1 MIEAVHLKK
10 DNRSYISTGNDAC
23 VLSEITHIE
32 IKDFFIRIPEI
43 RLNWLLKKM
52 HDRKVSLY
60 VNNKYYNY
68 GENYAIFLEN
78 YFFRYNKEKLISELS
93 DMIKA
98 ILEKDIGD
106 YVFIKEYLGEL
117 YE

>member
-1 MIEAVHLKK
+1 MIDAVHLKK

-23 VLSEITHIE
+23 VVSEITHIE
-32 IKDFFIRIPEI
+32 IKDFRIRIPEV
-43 RLNWLLKKM
+43 RLNWLL
-52 HDRKVSLY
+52 RKFRDKQVSLY
-60 VNNKYYNY
+60 VDDKYFDY
-68 GENYAIFLEN
+68 GENYSIFLEN

-93 DMIKA
+93 DMIKV
-98 ILEKDIGD
+98 ILENDIGA

>member
-10 DNRSYISTGNDAC
+10 GNRSYISTGNDAC

-32 IKDFFIRIPEI
+32 IKDFFIRIPEV
-43 RLNWLLKKM
+43 RLNWLLKRM
-52 HDRKVSLY
+52 HDRGVSLY

-93 DMIKA
+93 DMIRV
-98 ILEKDIGD
+98 ILENDIGD

>member
-23 VLSEITHIE
+23 VLSEITHIK
-32 IKDFFIRIPEI
+32 IKDFFIRIPEV

-60 VNNKYYNY
+60 DNNKYYNY

-93 DMIKA
+93 DMIRV
-98 ILEKDIGD
+98 ILENDIGD

>member
-32 IKDFFIRIPEI
+32 IKDFFIRIPEV
-43 RLNWLLKKM
+43 RLNWLLKRM
-52 HDRKVSLY
+52 HDRGVSLY

-78 YFFRYNKEKLISELS
+78 YFF
-93 DMIKA
+93 
-98 ILEKDIGD
+98 
-106 YVFIKEYLGEL
+106 
-117 YE
+117 